1 MYSYDASEHIQNE
14 NLLPSQFFDTRRS
27 AEKDP
32 YHLTDRGRGWK
43 HAGIDGRG
51 LSMDKRNSD
60 EKKAEELR
68 EQKKATERP
77 DTRKQK
83 PRGTFTGKK

>member
-1 MYSYDASEHIQNE
+1 
-14 NLLPSQFFDTRRS
+14 
-27 AEKDP
+27 
-32 YHLTDRGRGWK
+32 
-43 HAGIDGRG
+43 
-51 LSMDKRNSD
+51 MDKRNSD